1 MQQLVSAAVVAAAKK
16 SNNPIIPSGTF
27 IFELVGFFLILWFI
41 SRKIVPLI
49 SNAMTKRQ
57 ELIRSQIEDSAAAKA
72 RSEAAEAEY
81 KQAVADTRTDAARIR
96 EEARVQGQQIIVEMR
111 EQAQEQAARI
121 KANAEAQLETERQ
134 LLVVQL
140 RQEVGELAVELASA
154 SSATSSPATQPA
166 SSSSMTSSPASRRSG
181 SDPREPQR
189 QGADRGRKQPGE
201 PGAGARPA
209 R

>member
-1 MQQLVSAAVVAAAKK
+1 VQQLVSAAVFAAEKK
-16 SNNPIIPSGTF
+16 STNPIIPSGTF
-27 IFELVGFFLILWFI
+27 IFEVVGFFLILWFI

-111 EQAQEQAARI
+111 EQAQETAARI

-140 RQEVGELAVELASA
+140 RQELGELAVELASRIVGHELTNDA
-154 SSATSSPATQPA
+154 SQRQLIDDFINGLETGPAP
-166 SSSSMTSSPASRRSG
+166 
-181 SDPREPQR
+181 DPRET
-189 QGADRGRKQPGE
+189 AA
-201 PGAGARPA
+201 AGS
-209 R
+209 

>member
-1 MQQLVSAAVVAAAKK
+1 VQQLVSAAVFAAEKK

-111 EQAQEQAARI
+111 EQAQETAARI

-134 LLVVQL
+134 LLIVQL
-140 RQEVGELAVELASA
+140 RQEVGELAVELATRIVGHELTNDA
-154 SSATSSPATQPA
+154 S
-166 SSSSMTSSPASRRSG
+166 
-181 SDPREPQR
+181 QR
-189 QGADRGRKQPGE
+189 QLIDDFINGLETGPTPDSRETAA
-201 PGAGARPA
+201 AGS
-209 R
+209 

>member
-1 MQQLVSAAVVAAAKK
+1 VQQLVSAAVFAAEKK

-27 IFELVGFFLILWFI
+27 IFEVVGFFLILWFI

-111 EQAQEQAARI
+111 EQAQETAARI

-140 RQEVGELAVELASA
+140 RQELGELAVELASRIVGHELTNDA
-154 SSATSSPATQPA
+154 S
-166 SSSSMTSSPASRRSG
+166 
-181 SDPREPQR
+181 QR
-189 QGADRGRKQPGE
+189 QLIDDFINGLETGPTPDSRETAA
-201 PGAGARPA
+201 AGS
-209 R
+209 

>member
-1 MQQLVSAAVVAAAKK
+1 VQQLVSAAVFAAEKK

-49 SNAMTKRQ
+49 SGAMTKRQ

-134 LLVVQL
+134 LLIVQL
-140 RQEVGELAVELASA
+140 RQEVGELAVELATRIVGHKLTNDA
-154 SSATSSPATQPA
+154 S
-166 SSSSMTSSPASRRSG
+166 
-181 SDPREPQR
+181 QR
-189 QGADRGRKQPGE
+189 QLIDDFINGLETGPTPDSRETAA
-201 PGAGARPA
+201 AGS
-209 R
+209 

>member
-1 MQQLVSAAVVAAAKK
+1 VQQLVSAAVFAAEKK

-49 SNAMTKRQ
+49 SGAMTKRQ

-134 LLVVQL
+134 LLIVQL
-140 RQEVGELAVELASA
+140 RQEVGELAVELATRIVGHELTNDA
-154 SSATSSPATQPA
+154 S
-166 SSSSMTSSPASRRSG
+166 
-181 SDPREPQR
+181 QR
-189 QGADRGRKQPGE
+189 QLIDDFINGLETGPTPDSRETAA
-201 PGAGARPA
+201 AGS
-209 R
+209 

>member
-1 MQQLVSAAVVAAAKK
+1 MQQLVSAAVFAAEKK

-27 IFELVGFFLILWFI
+27 IFEVVGFFLILWFI

-49 SNAMTKRQ
+49 SGAMTRRQ

-134 LLVVQL
+134 LLIVQL
-140 RQEVGELAVELASA
+140 RQEVGELAVELATRIVGHELTNDA
-154 SSATSSPATQPA
+154 S
-166 SSSSMTSSPASRRSG
+166 
-181 SDPREPQR
+181 QR
-189 QGADRGRKQPGE
+189 QLIDDFINGLETGPTPDSRETAA
-201 PGAGARPA
+201 AGS
-209 R
+209 

>member
-1 MQQLVSAAVVAAAKK
+1 VQQLVSAAVFAAEKK

-49 SNAMTKRQ
+49 SNAMTRRQ

-111 EQAQEQAARI
+111 QQAQEQAARI

-134 LLVVQL
+134 LLIVQL
-140 RQEVGELAVELASA
+140 RQEVGELAVELATRIVGHELTNDA
-154 SSATSSPATQPA
+154 S
-166 SSSSMTSSPASRRSG
+166 
-181 SDPREPQR
+181 QR
-189 QGADRGRKQPGE
+189 QLIDDFINGLETGPTPDSRETAA
-201 PGAGARPA
+201 AGS
-209 R
+209 

>member
-1 MQQLVSAAVVAAAKK
+1 VQQLVSAAVFAAEKK

-81 KQAVADTRTDAARIR
+81 QQAVADTRTDAARIR

-121 KANAEAQLETERQ
+121 TANAEAKLETERQ

-140 RQEVGELAVELASA
+140 RQELGELAVELATRIVGHELSNDA
-154 SSATSSPATQPA
+154 GQRQLIDDFINGLETGPAA
-166 SSSSMTSSPASRRSG
+166 
-181 SDPREPQR
+181 DPRET
-189 QGADRGRKQPGE
+189 AA
-201 PGAGARPA
+201 AGS
-209 R
+209 

>member
-1 MQQLVSAAVVAAAKK
+1 VQQLVSAAVFAAEKK

-49 SNAMTKRQ
+49 SGAMTKRQ

-134 LLVVQL
+134 LLIVQL
-140 RQEVGELAVELASA
+140 RQEVGELAVELATRIVGHELTNDA
-154 SSATSSPATQPA
+154 SQRQLIDDFINGLEAGPAA
-166 SSSSMTSSPASRRSG
+166 
-181 SDPREPQR
+181 DPRET
-189 QGADRGRKQPGE
+189 AA
-201 PGAGARPA
+201 AGS
-209 R
+209 